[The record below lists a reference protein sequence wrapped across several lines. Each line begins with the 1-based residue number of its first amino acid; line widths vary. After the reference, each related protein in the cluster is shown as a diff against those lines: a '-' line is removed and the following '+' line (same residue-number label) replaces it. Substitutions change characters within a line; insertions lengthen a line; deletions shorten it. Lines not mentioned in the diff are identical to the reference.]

1 MHRGNR
7 ESCSKLSRLSRFGHI
22 VKQTGRNAPFI
33 VALPCQSEIKRT
45 LRPANCTSEDIGL
58 AGIRAPPYQP
68 FDPDGECP
76 VSGADSYGFE
86 MVMGAALH
94 YWQKVVINRKFTPNR
109 SNRVSLQ
116 IFGKL
121 TSMETLAIYRRLLVS
136 K

>member
-1 MHRGNR
+1 
-7 ESCSKLSRLSRFGHI
+7 
-22 VKQTGRNAPFI
+22 
-33 VALPCQSEIKRT
+33 
-45 LRPANCTSEDIGL
+45 
-58 AGIRAPPYQP
+58 
-68 FDPDGECP
+68 
-76 VSGADSYGFE
+76 